1 MKVTN
6 IKWDIDMDQIY
17 NKLDNMTAENAAEAL
32 SLPKDAY
39 TNMTTSERHDYA
51 YEVFHGHDDMTA
63 EFMGLP
69 TETDIPDDIGD
80 DEDAISDYLS
90 DEYEFCHKGFS
101 LETDNKNNE

>member
-17 NKLDNMTAENAAEAL
+17 DKLDNMTTENAAKAL
-32 SLPKDAY
+32 SLPKNAY
-39 TNMTTSERHDYA
+39 ANMTTSERHDYA

-69 TETDIPDDIGD
+69 TETDIPDDIGN
-80 DEDAISDYLS
+80 DEDVISDYLS

-101 LETDNKNNE
+101 LETDNE

>member
-6 IKWDIDMDQIY
+6 IVWNIDMGQIY
-17 NKLDNMTAENAAEAL
+17 EKLDEMASEEAAKAL
-32 SLPKDAY
+32 GLPKGTYA
-39 TNMTTSERHDYA
+39 NMTTSERHDYA
-51 YEVFHGHDDMTA
+51 YETFHGHDTAVA

-90 DEYEFCHKGFS
+90 DEYGFCHKGFS
-101 LETDNKNNE
+101 LETDNI